1 MSNNVEQFFHAMPE
15 VAREAL
21 STAPLNAV
29 AVGNGVTRF
38 EVMGHDRGVPY
49 WFQMVEEYS
58 PAKSEEQNREV
69 FDVQEVC
76 FRMIDRKNIIPM
88 PVKGCPP
95 EYLRFNRQG
104 ELVGGRY
111 AEAYKRW
118 KAGESMP
125 GLALRKWNVLNVA
138 DVASLEADG
147 IFTVEQLAE
156 YPLERL
162 TGRYPDNFIDAHK
175 RANQWVNGKAV
186 MEKAGE
192 QAVQLARLEKEKS
205 DLAER
210 LAKLEAL
217 LEERTEPREV
227 VNKLKG
233 DKK

>member
-1 MSNNVEQFFHAMPE
+1 MTTGNVEQFFHAMPE

-21 STAPLNAV
+21 AAAQVNAV
-29 AVGNGVTRF
+29 AVGNGVTRY
-38 EVMGHDRGVPY
+38 EVMGHDRGIPF
-49 WFQMVEEYS
+49 WFQLVEDYN
-58 PAKSEEQNREV
+58 PVKSDEQNREV
-69 FDVQEVC
+69 FDAQEVC

-88 PVKGCPP
+88 PVKNCPA
-95 EYLRFNRQG
+95 EFLRFNRQG

-118 KAGESMP
+118 KSGETMP
-125 GLALRKWNVLNVA
+125 GLQLRKWNVLNVA
-138 DVASLEADG
+138 EVASLEGDG
-147 IFTVEQLAE
+147 IFTVEQFAE
-156 YPLERL
+156 YPLDRL
-162 TGRYPDNFIDAHK
+162 IGRYPEQFIAAHQ

-192 QAVQLARLEKEKS
+192 QAVQLAKLEKEKQ

-217 LEERTEPREV
+217 LEERTEPKKV

-233 DKK
+233 E